1 MACEGRA
8 SLSGVSCRVR
18 RPIWQPTGYPAA
30 PTHSPHV
37 MYPRAPGRPN
47 YQHRSEF
54 FFQSRGYP
62 EPLKY
67 PHVRPQM
74 GNFAT
79 STLPRPLIISTYGTN
94 NLVVLSSDLGP
105 THRAPVHLA
114 RRDLPGLSPIVRCIV
129 AHSSL
134 ISPL

>member
-1 MACEGRA
+1 
-8 SLSGVSCRVR
+8 
-18 RPIWQPTGYPAA
+18 
-30 PTHSPHV
+30 
-37 MYPRAPGRPN
+37 
-47 YQHRSEF
+47 
-54 FFQSRGYP
+54 
-62 EPLKY
+62 
-67 PHVRPQM
+67 M

-79 STLPRPLIISTYGTN
+79 SILPRPLIISTYGTN